1 MLLPLFEWMEQVGV
15 FEASIYIGPVMNI
28 VHLLSMVVFIGAN
41 VVVDLRLLGAGLT
54 RLPAAVVMRD
64 AAPWFWGGLAGL
76 VATGVPAMMAV
87 ATELYG
93 NSVFWVKMAALGAGL
108 ALAVAVRGRVGPLE
122 SGAVTVA
129 SRCVGALSIVLWLV
143 VAALARLVMIIPGDT
158 FEWLVG

>member
-1 MLLPLFEWMEQVGV
+1 MLLPLFAWMEQVGV
-15 FEASIYIGPVMNI
+15 FEASIYIAPVMNI

-41 VVVDLRLLGAGLT
+41 VVVDLRLLGVGLT

-64 AAPWFWGGLAGL
+64 AAPWFWGGFAGL

-93 NSVFWVKMAALGAGL
+93 NSVFWVKMAALAAGVM
-108 ALAVAVRGRVGPLE
+108 LAVAVRGRGSPPDA
-122 SGAVTVA
+122 GAVTAA
-129 SRCVGALSIVLWLV
+129 SRCVGAVSMVLWLC
-143 VAALARLVMIIPGDT
+143 VAALARLVMIVPGDA